1 MSAQVQDLIK
11 KAKSLV
17 SDGKYDQALEY
28 IENAL
33 SVEKNNP
40 QIWNLKGIALRSM
53 GRYDEAIECFNRS
66 LEIKPKDL
74 NAS

>member
-11 KAKSLV
+11 KAKNLV
-17 SDGKYDQALEY
+17 GEGKYEEALEY

-66 LEIKPKDL
+66 LEIEPKDL

>member
-1 MSAQVQDLIK
+1 VSLQVQDLIK

-17 SDGKYDQALEY
+17 SDGKYEEALEY

-33 SVEKNNP
+33 SMEKNNP

-53 GRYDEAIECFNRS
+53 GRYDEAIGCFNRA
-66 LEIKPKDL
+66 LEIEPKDL